1 MKYKIKDSPTERGG
15 DIVKKDLLIAEGEAA
30 LTDVAGCGL
39 SKEAMV
45 QQQQAVLQSQVQ
57 SKKSRYLCIDGSYES
72 FPNAFKIGFAMKGA
86 GNLRSCT
93 RFYNSEYAIC
103 FLYCLYLALSSNQ
116 FAVFIDHYQTDK
128 AIQAFHSS
136 ALQSPS
142 QSYRIILIVLK
153 ILQRCCK
160 VCMHAQSRADRL
172 WWVIFL
178 GSRIW
183 ARSAR
188 GDLFSDIVMSK

>member
-57 SKKSRYLCIDGSYES
+57 STQSRYLCIDGSYES

-86 GNLRSCT
+86 GNLRIGGLLEVWLLCIPI
-93 RFYNSEYAIC
+93 A
-103 FLYCLYLALSSNQ
+103 
-116 FAVFIDHYQTDK
+116 
-128 AIQAFHSS
+128 
-136 ALQSPS
+136 
-142 QSYRIILIVLK
+142 
-153 ILQRCCK
+153 
-160 VCMHAQSRADRL
+160 
-172 WWVIFL
+172 L
-178 GSRIW
+178 GSSSEGIGDIKVNINK
-183 ARSAR
+183 AFSAP
-188 GDLFSDIVMSK
+188 S